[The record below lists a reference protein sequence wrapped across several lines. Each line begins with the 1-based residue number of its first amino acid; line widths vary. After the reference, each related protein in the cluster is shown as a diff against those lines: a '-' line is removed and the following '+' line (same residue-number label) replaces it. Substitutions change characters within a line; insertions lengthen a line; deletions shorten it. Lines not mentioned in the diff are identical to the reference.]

1 MTERRMLV
9 FLTLL
14 CVLCCV
20 LGPSLAY
27 KLNCTYS
34 KTPEGHMYSVSPP
47 SSCNKNDTADF
58 SWSHNK
64 TVLATRETR
73 VPGVVTSNV
82 TTVVIDRYVHKMEYE
97 VNCENRLARASL
109 YGLCVSSPQDWEH
122 YPANCSAIEEEIKG
136 DQRREGEDVL
146 QVTVSEMRSLL
157 EATSLE
163 REAVFVSSMLLCH
176 KTVSFISIVF
186 VANPTTVKM
195 VVGLVLA
202 VAVAGGLIYK
212 FRNCI
217 KSGWV
222 KLRGV
227 KETEGTSTV
236 VYVSD
241 GLTQ

>member
-97 VNCENRLARASL
+97 VNCE
-109 YGLCVSSPQDWEH
+109 DWEH

>member
-34 KTPEGHMYSVSPP
+34 KTSEGHMYSVSP
-47 SSCNKNDTADF
+47 SSICNENDQADF
-58 SWSHNK
+58 NWSHNK
-64 TVLATRETR
+64 TVLATRKTR

-82 TTVVIDRYVHKMEYE
+82 TTVVIDRYVHKIEYE
-97 VNCENRLARASL
+97 VICE
-109 YGLCVSSPQDWEH
+109 DWEH

-136 DQRREGEDVL
+136 DQRREAD
-146 QVTVSEMRSLL
+146 
-157 EATSLE
+157 
-163 REAVFVSSMLLCH
+163 
-176 KTVSFISIVF
+176 
-186 VANPTTVKM
+186 PTTVKM
-195 VVGLVLA
+195 AVSEVVILVVGLVLA

-212 FRNCI
+212 FRNC
-217 KSGWV
+217 GWV

>member
-136 DQRREGEDVL
+136 DQRRE
-146 QVTVSEMRSLL
+146 
-157 EATSLE
+157 
-163 REAVFVSSMLLCH
+163 
-176 KTVSFISIVF
+176 
-186 VANPTTVKM
+186 ANPTTVKM

>member
-34 KTPEGHMYSVSPP
+34 KTPEGHMYSVSP
-47 SSCNKNDTADF
+47 SSICNENDQADF

-64 TVLATRETR
+64 TVLATRKTR

-82 TTVVIDRYVHKMEYE
+82 TTVVIDRYVSKMEYE
-97 VNCENRLARASL
+97 VICEDL
-109 YGLCVSSPQDWEH
+109 QH
-122 YPANCSAIEEEIKG
+122 YTGVCEPNCSAIKEKI
-136 DQRREGEDVL
+136 
-146 QVTVSEMRSLL
+146 
-157 EATSLE
+157 EAD
-163 REAVFVSSMLLCH
+163 H
-176 KTVSFISIVF
+176 
-186 VANPTTVKM
+186 TTVKM
-195 VVGLVLA
+195 AVSEVVILVVGLVL
-202 VAVAGGLIYK
+202 VLAVAGGLIYK
-212 FRNCI
+212 FRNC
-217 KSGWV
+217 GWV

>member
-1 MTERRMLV
+1 
-9 FLTLL
+9 
-14 CVLCCV
+14 
-20 LGPSLAY
+20 
-27 KLNCTYS
+27 
-34 KTPEGHMYSVSPP
+34 MYSVSPP
-47 SSCNKNDTADF
+47 PSCNENDQADF

-82 TTVVIDRYVHKMEYE
+82 TTVVIDRCVSKMEYE
-97 VNCENRLARASL
+97 VICEDL
-109 YGLCVSSPQDWEH
+109 QH
-122 YPANCSAIEEEIKG
+122 YPGVCEPNCSAIKEKF
-136 DQRREGEDVL
+136 EGEDVL

-186 VANPTTVKM
+186 VADHTTVKM
-195 VVGLVLA
+195 AVSEVVILVVGLVL
-202 VAVAGGLIYK
+202 AVAGGLIYK

>member
-1 MTERRMLV
+1 MIERRTLV
-9 FLTLL
+9 LLTL
-14 CVLCCV
+14 VLCCV
-20 LGPSLAY
+20 PRPSLAY
-27 KLNCTYS
+27 TLPCTYS
-34 KTPEGHMYSVSPP
+34 KTSEGHMYSVSPP
-47 SSCNKNDTADF
+47 SSCNENDQADF

-82 TTVVIDRYVHKMEYE
+82 TTVVIDRCVSKMEYE
-97 VNCENRLARASL
+97 VICE
-109 YGLCVSSPQDWEH
+109 DWEH

-136 DQRREGEDVL
+136 DQRRE
-146 QVTVSEMRSLL
+146 
-157 EATSLE
+157 
-163 REAVFVSSMLLCH
+163 
-176 KTVSFISIVF
+176 
-186 VANPTTVKM
+186 ANPTTVKM

>member
-1 MTERRMLV
+1 MIERRTLV
-9 FLTLL
+9 LLTLVL
-14 CVLCCV
+14 YCVPR
-20 LGPSLAY
+20 PSLAY

-47 SSCNKNDTADF
+47 PSCNENDQADF

-82 TTVVIDRYVHKMEYE
+82 TTVVIDRCVSKMEYE
-97 VNCENRLARASL
+97 VICEDL
-109 YGLCVSSPQDWEH
+109 QH
-122 YPANCSAIEEEIKG
+122 YPGVCEPNCSAIKEKF
-136 DQRREGEDVL
+136 
-146 QVTVSEMRSLL
+146 
-157 EATSLE
+157 EAD
-163 REAVFVSSMLLCH
+163 H
-176 KTVSFISIVF
+176 
-186 VANPTTVKM
+186 TTVKM
-195 VVGLVLA
+195 AVSEVVILVVGLVL
-202 VAVAGGLIYK
+202 AVAGGLIYK